1 MVAGRGR
8 DPVPAA
14 VNWPGRTRRSF
25 RLDLRGLD
33 PARGDM
39 VIGAFVLARLLRI
52 RLLTLEAR
60 VVVHEDDRDGTGP
73 GPLVLAPVS
82 PDRPAPYPI
91 PSERRV
97 RPDRPVLLDRDALA
111 ERPDPRGRSGLS
123 HRPDPSRRPGP
134 MSAGS
139 ERLARAVWLVEQG
152 ADTLERT
159 RRAQYR
165 G

>member
-1 MVAGRGR
+1 
-8 DPVPAA
+8 
-14 VNWPGRTRRSF
+14 
-25 RLDLRGLD
+25 
-33 PARGDM
+33 M
-39 VIGAFVLARLLRI
+39 VIGAFVLARVLGI

-60 VVVHEDDRDGTGP
+60 VVVREDDRGGTRP
-73 GPLVLAPVS
+73 GPLVLAPVP
-82 PDRPAPYPI
+82 PDRPAPYPARA
-91 PSERRV
+91 ERRV
-97 RPDRPVLLDRDALA
+97 RPDRRVLPDRDAPPD
-111 ERPDPRGRSGLS
+111 RPVPRPQ
-123 HRPDPSRRPGP
+123 PDPSRRPGS

>member
-1 MVAGRGR
+1 V
-8 DPVPAA
+8 A
-14 VNWPGRTRRSF
+14 VNWPERARRSY
-25 RLDLRGLD
+25 RLGLRGLD
-33 PARGDM
+33 PARGDL

-60 VVVHEDDRDGTGP
+60 VVVHEHDRDGTGP
-73 GPLVLAPVS
+73 GPLVLAPVP
-82 PDRPAPYPI
+82 PDRLAPYPA
-91 PSERRV
+91 PSERRG
-97 RPDRPVLLDRDALA
+97 RPDRRVLPDRDA
-111 ERPDPRGRSGLS
+111 PVGCPVPPGRA
-123 HRPDPSRRPGP
+123 DPSRRPGS

-165 G
+165 D

>member
-1 MVAGRGR
+1 MAGRGR
-8 DPVPAA
+8 DRVPPV
-14 VNWPGRTRRSF
+14 VNWPEARRSF

-33 PARGDM
+33 PARGDL

-73 GPLVLAPVS
+73 GPLLLAPVPADRPAS
-82 PDRPAPYPI
+82 YSARPERRVRLDRRVLPGHDAPSDRPAPQG
-91 PSERRV
+91 
-97 RPDRPVLLDRDALA
+97 RPDA
-111 ERPDPRGRSGLS
+111 
-123 HRPDPSRRPGP
+123 SRRPGSISP
-134 MSAGS
+134 GS